1 MHPMP
6 AATVRLNFGAGSL
19 EVGADGAATL
29 HAVDA
34 PVVTVGLTDVDGLGM
49 TADTDDEV
57 EHAFS
62 AQGLQVYQRHSTG
75 ESWRMRWVVANP
87 TPRPASVTLRL
98 SVIAAPGRSVWCWAA
113 GSSGLVVVAPRERAG
128 PVLLIRLDQ
137 GHLDLESPAST
148 RAAATS
154 PRLRLAPDDLL
165 LDPGRRWVVAA
176 TASWVPDLAD
186 AMARLPP
193 WMEWPFLLEGES
205 WVAALADVGVT
216 LPEGVHAVLDAET
229 SLLQVRGGPGRH
241 VIGVHEARG
250 ITRVALE
257 WAPPLTSAATS
268 IASAAL
274 ASPGDRPGAAESLC
288 IQHALQQG
296 TLAEREFA
304 DDLLERVDWTRDGSL
319 LAIAF
324 GLQQAVRTGEAA
336 AVTEALDLLGR
347 LPVTVGFGR
356 VVLRAWLA
364 CVATGLDAQQRCL
377 GLLSRPAVDEVAAL
391 ESALLRRSRPE
402 SGVPAV
408 AGLVNRLGGRLPGE
422 PFELDWRDQ
431 AQLVGILEL
440 CPERWPVAGLASEV
454 AAKTRTRILAA
465 WADRRLT
472 DPEAIAWLLLAGI
485 G

>member
-1 MHPMP
+1 M
-6 AATVRLNFGAGSL
+6 RLAFGAGSIDV
-19 EVGADGAATL
+19 EADGAATL
-29 HAVDA
+29 HAPDA

-57 EHAFS
+57 EHAFR
-62 AQGLQVYQRHSTG
+62 AQGLQVFQRHSTG

-87 TPRPASVTLRL
+87 TPRPASVTLPL
-98 SVIAAPGRSVWCWAA
+98 SVSAAPGRSVWCWAA
-113 GSSGLVVVAPRERAG
+113 GASGLVVVAPNEKSG
-128 PVLLIRLDQ
+128 PVLVIRLDQ
-137 GHLDLESPAST
+137 GHLELESPVST
-148 RAAATS
+148 RGGAT
-154 PRLRLAPDDLL
+154 PLRLRLAPDELL
-165 LDPGRRWVVAA
+165 LAPGRRWVVAV
-176 TASWVPDLAD
+176 TASWVTDLSGV
-186 AMARLPP
+186 MALLPP
-193 WMEWPFLLEGES
+193 WMEWPFLHQGEP

-216 LPEGVHAVLDAET
+216 LPEGVDAVLDAET
-229 SLLQVRGGPGRH
+229 SLLEVRGGPGRH

-257 WAPPLTSAATS
+257 WAPPLTAAATS
-268 IASAAL
+268 IAFAAL
-274 ASPGDRPGAAESLC
+274 VSPGDRPGDAESLC
-288 IQHALQQG
+288 IQHALQHG
-296 TLAEREFA
+296 ALAERELA
-304 DDLLERVDWTRDGSL
+304 EELLDRVDWTRDGSL
-319 LAIAF
+319 LATAF

-377 GLLSRPAVDEVAAL
+377 SLLNRSAVDEVAAL
-391 ESALLRRSRPE
+391 ENALLRGCRPE
-402 SGVPAV
+402 SGVPAL

-422 PFELDWRDQ
+422 PLELDWRDQ

-440 CPERWPVAGLASEV
+440 CPEVWPVAGLAGEV
-454 AAKTRTRILAA
+454 AAKTRTRLLAA
-465 WADRRLT
+465 WADRRLR